1 MSLNNSYPAIL
12 YMKKSRDKSKKTFI
26 ILGIDLI
33 IVITTTDISLDLG
46 VSLVTRKSLIKRAMV
61 VYPPLRGSR
70 ETTIIEK
77 SKIFQPFLK

>member
-1 MSLNNSYPAIL
+1 
-12 YMKKSRDKSKKTFI
+12 MKKSRDKSKKIFI

-33 IVITTTDISLDLG
+33 IVITTTDISLDLW
-46 VSLVTRKSLIKRAMV
+46 VSLVTRKNLMKRATV
-61 VYPPLRGSR
+61 VYPSLRGSK